1 MSTAQKIIK
10 KLAIAFALFLIIMIF
25 SMVVSAGVAIISELS
40 LDDDIVVSEK
50 KISSDEIKN
59 MDISLKYA
67 SLKIK
72 TGNKLKVSTTS
83 KYVTVLSDDGVL
95 KITDKN
101 DRQLFKHEKK
111 NVILY
116 LPVDMKLDN
125 VNIETGAGRVNIDSI
140 VTGGLNLNL
149 GVGKTVIN
157 NINVEYANI
166 VTGTGDVLIK
176 DGNLNN
182 TSVEMG
188 IGKLEIGA
196 KFTGN
201 NKIEAG
207 VGEMKLRLS
216 GDDYKIKFT
225 KGLGSIYYNDNLVSN
240 DTVIGDGV
248 NYIEIDGGIGAINVN
263 TQRS

>member
-10 KLAIAFALFLIIMIF
+10 KVAIAFAIFLIITIF
-25 SMVVSAGVAIISELS
+25 SAIISAGIAVIYEFSSDDDMVVS
-40 LDDDIVVSEK
+40 DK
-50 KISSDEIKN
+50 KITSDEIKN

-83 KYVTVLSDDGVL
+83 KYVTVLNYDGIL
-95 KITDKN
+95 KITEKN

-116 LPVDMKLDN
+116 LPLDMKFDN
-125 VNIETGAGRVNIDSI
+125 INIETGAGRVNIDNI
-140 VTGGLNLNL
+140 LTNGLNLTL
-149 GVGKTVIN
+149 GVGKTTIN

-166 VTGTGDVLIK
+166 ETGTGDVLIK
-176 DGNLNN
+176 EGNLKN
-182 TSVEMG
+182 TSIEMG
-188 IGKLEIGA
+188 IGKLDVGA

-201 NKIEAG
+201 NNIEAG
-207 VGEMKLRLS
+207 IGDMKLRLS
-216 GDDYKIKFT
+216 GDDYKIKFS
-225 KGLGSIYYNDNLVSN
+225 KGLGSIYYNDDVVAN
-240 DTVIGDGV
+240 DAVIGDGV
-248 NYIEIDGGIGAINVN
+248 NYIEIEGGIGTISVN